1 MVGVRRHRNH
11 ALGEFLSKNTAVKI
25 LKFRTGER
33 GPRARI
39 VWGDPPQHRQMQ
51 PFDAALLGKRIS
63 NRPEDPRY
71 RKLLSNAVAC
81 SLLAR
86 IVPPSTGTIFFPKR
100 EFPSL

>member
-1 MVGVRRHRNH
+1 
-11 ALGEFLSKNTAVKI
+11 
-25 LKFRTGER
+25 
-33 GPRARI
+33 
-39 VWGDPPQHRQMQ
+39 MQ

-71 RKLLSNAVAC
+71 RKLLSNAVGC

-86 IVPPSTGTIFFPKR
+86 IVPPSTGTIFFPKQ